1 MQQALKAV
9 SVCLVLQDDTC
20 NAGVEG
26 PPVPRSGPG
35 LAGAGRHSDAQRKSH
50 RGATR
55 LNGT

>member
-9 SVCLVLQDDTC
+9 SMCLVLQDDTR
-20 NAGVEG
+20 NTGAEG

-35 LAGAGRHSDAQRKSH
+35 LAGAGCHSDSERQSH

>member
-9 SVCLVLQDDTC
+9 SMRLVLQDDTG
-20 NAGVEG
+20 NAGAEG

-35 LAGAGRHSDAQRKSH
+35 LAGAGRHSDPQRKSH